1 MRGRH
6 RSPKCPAMMGE
17 ATERSRFLPADVMLL
32 AKYRKEMQVRK
43 ELQGLA
49 F

>member
-6 RSPKCPAMMGE
+6 SSPKCTAMMGE
-17 ATERSRFLPADVMLL
+17 ATERSRFLPADIVLL

-49 F
+49 L